1 MCHFFINLEKLYFV
15 PILSAFGLK
24 TPRAL
29 TILKPQTTTF
39 LKKTWLYHFLSY
51 IKPTPFKRSEILIS
65 KFREKPQAN
74 KRINRQTYGAYFIEP
89 SLHVSHNKL
98 VAAELNH
105 YFTKIV
111 NSLNLH
117 EFALDLAESIFI
129 RLTILFQNPKLTA
142 AL

>member
-51 IKPTPFKRSEILIS
+51 IKPTPFKGSEIPIS
-65 KFREKPQAN
+65 YFREKPQAN
-74 KRINRQTYGAYFIEP
+74 RQTDKQTNVRSVFHRTFSSCVPQQISRCRA
-89 SLHVSHNKL
+89 
-98 VAAELNH
+98 
-105 YFTKIV
+105 
-111 NSLNLH
+111 
-117 EFALDLAESIFI
+117 
-129 RLTILFQNPKLTA
+129 
-142 AL
+142 